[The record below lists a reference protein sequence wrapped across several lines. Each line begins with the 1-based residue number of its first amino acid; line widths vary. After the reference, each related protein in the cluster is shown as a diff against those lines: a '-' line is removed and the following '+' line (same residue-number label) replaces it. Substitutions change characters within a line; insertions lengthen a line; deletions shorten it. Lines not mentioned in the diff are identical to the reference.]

1 MSTTTIAVGQTLP
14 ETLSILGDVDLAKL
28 LETLAVSSRDIS
40 ALCRRGMSEKISSTN
55 TFGDE
60 QLALDVAADAVLM
73 QALRNSGVV
82 RVASSEE
89 TPAEVEMTPT
99 GRFSAAF
106 DPLDGSSIVGCNWT
120 VGTILGVW
128 ESPKLVGVS
137 GREMVAAMV
146 TVYGPRTS
154 LFVALR
160 AGWGSQRVAEY
171 TLREDGG
178 WAVSL
183 VPAGIGEGKLFAP
196 ANLRAAQDNQG
207 YRDLVDFY
215 MRERYTLRYTGG
227 MVPDVTQILVKGF
240 GVFASPV
247 SEKAKAKLRML
258 YEAMPMAFLVE
269 AAGGKS
275 SDGEKG
281 LLERM
286 VGSCDERTPVCLGSV
301 QEVKRFEEYCGRK
314 EEKTGG

>member
-1 MSTTTIAVGQTLP
+1 MSTTTIAVGQTLS
-14 ETLSILGDVDLAKL
+14 ETLSSLADADLTKL
-28 LETLAVSSRDIS
+28 LETLAISSREIA

-73 QALRNSGVV
+73 KALRNSGIV

-89 TPAEVEMTPT
+89 TPTEVEMAPT
-99 GRFSAAF
+99 GRFSVAF
-106 DPLDGSSIVGCNWT
+106 DPLDGSSIVACNWT
-120 VGTILGVW
+120 VGTIIGIW
-128 ESPKLVGVS
+128 ESAKLVGVS
-137 GREMVAAMV
+137 GTEMVAAVV

-154 LFVALR
+154 MFVALR
-160 AGWGSQRVAEY
+160 EGWGSQRVVEY

-183 VPAGIGEGKLFAP
+183 VPVGIGEGKLFSP
-196 ANLRAAQDNQG
+196 ANLRATQDNQG
-207 YRDLVDFY
+207 YRDLMELY

-227 MVPDVTQILVKGF
+227 MVPDVTQTLVKGF
-240 GVFASPV
+240 GVFTSPV
-247 SEKAKAKLRML
+247 SEKARAKLRLL
-258 YEAMPMAFLVE
+258 YEAMPMAFLIE

-281 LLERM
+281 LLERV

-314 EEKTGG
+314 EEKTDG